1 MGDTFRMRLLFRGLL
16 EQSCTGKEIR
26 ASCESGGGC
35 SRVLPSGHGRTIVHN
50 WLIDVRACVQNGIVL
65 GHIMVSMP

>member
-1 MGDTFRMRLLFRGLL
+1 MCDTFRMRLLFRGLL
-16 EQSCTGKEIR
+16 EQSSAGKEVC

-35 SRVLPSGHGRTIVHN
+35 SRVLPCGHGRTVVHD